1 MAPAA
6 APMGQAP
13 MAQMAPMTTSP
24 LVTPATQLGAAGAVP
39 VAVPSAPGRGI
50 DNVPLIDAQTAAVL
64 SQTNVFTVQQKV
76 RWLEA
81 VSQGCFE
88 QANKYTIFAGKDG
101 VMTPIMIA
109 EEDRCA

>member
-1 MAPAA
+1 ML
-6 APMGQAP
+6 MGHLNSSG
-13 MAQMAPMTTSP
+13 TCT
-24 LVTPATQLGAAGAVP
+24 AAGGVAARRAGGGDAGEAGVP
-39 VAVPSAPGRGI
+39 GSPGRGI